1 MLVSLLAA
9 PAKKRKGVSG
19 ALLPFSGLDN
29 QEHGLDVFVV
39 AVNWLVSRLNYSCTC
54 RLAEECSARP
64 SSHHGFHGR
73 KLLM

>member
-1 MLVSLLAA
+1 M
-9 PAKKRKGVSG
+9 
-19 ALLPFSGLDN
+19 LLPFSGLDN

-54 RLAEECSARP
+54 RLAEEWNARP
-64 SSHHGFHGR
+64 SLHHSFHGR